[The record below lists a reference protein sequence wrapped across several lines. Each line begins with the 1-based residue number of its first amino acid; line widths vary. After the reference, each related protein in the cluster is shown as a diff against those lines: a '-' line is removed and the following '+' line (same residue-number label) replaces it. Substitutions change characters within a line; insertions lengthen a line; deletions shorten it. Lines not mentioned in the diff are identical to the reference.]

1 MVSDLFCDDLQEALK
16 LEAEAKTRSPQLLE
30 ELKRYIR
37 TPGEIGIDVR
47 RVRYPFSG
55 WAIEADLTYNGE
67 VVRHYEGFDL
77 LELELTELE
86 LKILL
91 NSGIFS
97 K

>member
-1 MVSDLFCDDLQEALK
+1 MSDLFCADLQEAMR
-16 LEAEAKTRSPQLLE
+16 LESEAKARAPQLLE
-30 ELKRYIR
+30 ELKHYIR
-37 TPGEIGIDVR
+37 TPGEIGIEVR
-47 RVRYPFSG
+47 RVLYHFSG
-55 WAIEADLTYNGE
+55 WAIEADLTYDGE

-86 LKILL
+86 LKVLL

>member
-1 MVSDLFCDDLQEALK
+1 MSDLFCADLQEAMRLES
-16 LEAEAKTRSPQLLE
+16 EAEARAPQLLE
-30 ELKRYIR
+30 ELKHYIR
-37 TPGEIGIDVR
+37 TPGEIGIEVR
-47 RVRYPFSG
+47 RVLYPFSG
-55 WAIEADLTYNGE
+55 WAIEADLTYDGE

-86 LKILL
+86 LKVLL